1 MDRRRL
7 FYLRRLQFHHDSVV
21 IEESDGSRL
30 VRRGEHFRADFF
42 NPATTASRS
51 NGRTLM
57 QKCSMRGDCQAGACW
72 SESRIGLEI
81 QPRPIRVDPIALL
94 HGWNN
99 LKSTDPGRSQN

>member
-1 MDRRRL
+1 MIRL
-7 FYLRRLQFHHDSVV
+7 YR
-21 IEESDGSRL
+21 ESDESRL

-99 LKSTDPGRSQN
+99 LKSTDPGGSQNSPNDLFHRFACCF